1 MVTKQGDTWD
11 LIAWRELGDVRH
23 VEALINASRAL
34 IETQIFEA
42 GVEINLPT
50 VEPIAK
56 EVLPPWKR

>member
-1 MVTKQGDTWD
+1 MQTKQGATWD

-23 VEALINASRAL
+23 VEALINANRAL

>member
-1 MVTKQGDTWD
+1 MQTKQGDTWD

-23 VEALINASRAL
+23 VEALINANRAL

>member
-23 VEALINASRAL
+23 VEALINANRAL

>member
-1 MVTKQGDTWD
+1 MQTKQGDTWD

-23 VEALINASRAL
+23 VEALINANRDK

-50 VEPIAK
+50 VEPIVK

>member
-1 MVTKQGDTWD
+1 MQTKQGDTWD

-23 VEALINASRAL
+23 VEALINANRDK

-42 GVEINLPT
+42 GVEINLPP
-50 VEPIAK
+50 VEPIVK